1 MLNKNTLMQLGQAY
15 DITTSIKL
23 KSKEYFQAK
32 EKLNEEGLHFLKY
45 FQKRNADKK
54 YRFKTQ
60 YEDDDISN
68 NTCDLS
74 TSESDDKTTEYEG
87 GELLPNDK
95 NDDISN
101 KIVSKT
107 CFSEDSDIIHN
118 DANDNNIINKIDSE
132 TCFSEDSD
140 IILND
145 TIDND
150 ITNKIDNNII
160 NEIDSEICFSE
171 DSELMPND
179 ANDNDKLDIF
189 SSLKILW
196 IKAMLRN
203 DEIRTRL
210 YLKAIESIKASPN
223 TQLNRQIKGAIKNHR
238 KRERK
243 KSKTVL

>member
-1 MLNKNTLMQLGQAY
+1 MLSKNTLMQLGQAY

-54 YRFKTQ
+54 YRFKKQ
-60 YEDDDISN
+60 YEDDNISN

-74 TSESDDKTTEYEG
+74 TSESDDKTTECEG
-87 GELLPNDK
+87 G
-95 NDDISN
+95 DISN
-101 KIVSKT
+101 EI
-107 CFSEDSDIIHN
+107 
-118 DANDNNIINKIDSE
+118 NN
-132 TCFSEDSD
+132 
-140 IILND
+140 
-145 TIDND
+145 ND
-150 ITNKIDNNII
+150 ISNKIDNNII

-171 DSELMPND
+171 DSDIILND
-179 ANDNDKLDIF
+179 AIDSNKLDNF
-189 SSLKILW
+189 SILKILW
-196 IKAMLRN
+196 IKAMLRS

-243 KSKTVL
+243 KSKTVV